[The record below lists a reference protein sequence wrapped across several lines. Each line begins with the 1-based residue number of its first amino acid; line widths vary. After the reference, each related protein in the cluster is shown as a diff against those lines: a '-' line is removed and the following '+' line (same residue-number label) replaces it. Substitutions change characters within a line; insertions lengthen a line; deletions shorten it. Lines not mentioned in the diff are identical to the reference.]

1 MPVSTANRINR
12 GYRCCARYAT
22 RPMRFLRHRHPTGA
36 SQKIVMRLNSEVANA
51 LREPDARAR
60 LYSIGAEPM
69 SNTPKEFSSFIH
81 SEMAKWAKVVKVAG
95 IRVE

>member
-1 MPVSTANRINR
+1 
-12 GYRCCARYAT
+12 
-22 RPMRFLRHRHPTGA
+22 
-36 SQKIVMRLNSEVANA
+36 LNTEVANA

-69 SNTPKEFSSFIH
+69 SNTPEEFGALIQ

>member
-1 MPVSTANRINR
+1 MKSLQCLLAPAGTPRD
-12 GYRCCARYAT
+12 
-22 RPMRFLRHRHPTGA
+22 
-36 SQKIVMRLNSEVANA
+36 IVTRLNTEVANA
-51 LREPDARAR
+51 LREPDARAW

-69 SNTPKEFSSFIH
+69 SNTPEEFAGFIQ

>member
-1 MPVSTANRINR
+1 MNT
-12 GYRCCARYAT
+12 
-22 RPMRFLRHRHPTGA
+22 
-36 SQKIVMRLNSEVANA
+36 EVANA

-69 SNTPKEFSSFIH
+69 SNTPEEFAAFIQ
-81 SEMAKWAKVVKVAG
+81 SEMVKWAKVVTVAG

>member
-1 MPVSTANRINR
+1 
-12 GYRCCARYAT
+12 
-22 RPMRFLRHRHPTGA
+22 MRFLRHRHPDA

-51 LREPDARAR
+51 LREADARAR

-69 SNTPKEFSSFIH
+69 SNTPEEFSSFIH